1 MGMIKR
7 NAILINGGSAA
18 EVDRASTAAAVLVDW
33 LSPPNAERAEVLTP
47 NSEAFAVRIP
57 ATMPL
62 VSAAPLK
69 CGDPVHSPT
78 RGAGKRMAIIGFGGL
93 GHVGVQ
99 IATVMGASTTVI
111 NHMEQQMDDASRFA
125 GERSRKGR
133 PT

>member
-1 MGMIKR
+1 M
-7 NAILINGGSAA
+7 
-18 EVDRASTAAAVLVDW
+18 DW
-33 LSPPNAERAEVLTP
+33 LSPPSADRAEVLTP

-62 VSAAPLK
+62 ASAAPLK
-69 CGDPVHSPT
+69 CGDPMHSPT
-78 RGAGKRMAIIGFGGL
+78 RGAGKRVAIIGFGGL

-111 NHMEQQMDDASRFA
+111 NHMEQQMDDASRSA
-125 GERSRKGR
+125 SERSRKGR

>member
-1 MGMIKR
+1 M
-7 NAILINGGSAA
+7 
-18 EVDRASTAAAVLVDW
+18 
-33 LSPPNAERAEVLTP
+33 
-47 NSEAFAVRIP
+47 RIP

-62 VSAAPLK
+62 ASAASLK
-69 CGDPVHSPT
+69 CGDPMHSPT
-78 RGAGKRMAIIGFGGL
+78 RGAGKRVAIIGFGGL